1 MERQTI
7 IEEIRFHINTK
18 TYCHVCLMV
27 QVSVILCRNQIC
39 FSMHL
44 HLLGPEGGVEKCTL
58 LILTSHVVMGAE

>member
-18 TYCHVCLMV
+18 TYCHFCLVV

-39 FSMHL
+39 FLRINICEAPREVS
-44 HLLGPEGGVEKCTL
+44 L
-58 LILTSHVVMGAE
+58 LILTSHFVMDAE